1 MPTPEY
7 NLSKKGYHGNILIRR
22 ELLMFEKKKKWCG
35 LLLHK
40 LCQNTGFR
48 RPLFSCIENKIFDPV
63 LIRENAGQRKPVF
76 WHILCIVL
84 EYFIYFL
91 YQYVSD
97 WTTHKDYICAS
108 PLEVFFEQYFERNWH
123 WQWSGS
129 FL

>member
-7 NLSKKGYHGNILIRR
+7 NLSKKGYHENILIRR
-22 ELLMFEKKKKWCG
+22 SLLMFEKKKKWYG

-48 RPLFSCIENKIFDPV
+48 RPLFSCMRTKS
-63 LIRENAGQRKPVF
+63 LIPSLYEKMRVRENRYSGIFYVLS
-76 WHILCIVL
+76 WNILRI
-84 EYFIYFL
+84 FFTD
-91 YQYVSD
+91 VSD
-97 WTTHKDYICAS
+97 WTTRKDYICAS
-108 PLEVFFEQYFERNWH
+108 PLEVFFVQYFERNWH